1 RGGDSAR
8 VPGLSGEPAMHRYRS
23 HTCGALRASD
33 IDKTVRLA
41 GWCHRI
47 RDHGGVLFID
57 LRDHYG
63 MTQCVVDPDSP
74 AFAQAEK
81 LRSEYVIRVDGL
93 VRKRP
98 EGTENS
104 DMPTGLVEVYVR
116 EIEVLGPAGDLP
128 LPVFGDQPY
137 PEDTR
142 LKYRFLDLRREKL
155 HRNIML
161 RVSVIDSLRKRMK
174 GQGFNE
180 FQTPILTA
188 SSPEGAR
195 DFLVPSRIH
204 PGAFYALPQAPQQ
217 YKQLLMMAGFDR
229 YFQIAPCFRDEDPRA
244 DRLPGEFYQLD
255 IEMSFVTQEDVF
267 DTLEPVI
274 TGVFNEFA
282 SGKPVTNGWPRIPFA
297 EAIRKYGT
305 DKPDL
310 RNPILMQEVS
320 EHFRGSGFKV
330 FARMLE

>member
-1 RGGDSAR
+1 
-8 VPGLSGEPAMHRYRS
+8 MHRYREQ
-23 HTCGALRASD
+23 TCGALSLADEGRS
-33 IDKTVRLA
+33 TRLS

-63 MTQCVVDPDSP
+63 LTQCVVDPDSP
-74 AFAQAEK
+74 AFRHAEK
-81 LRSEYVIRVDGL
+81 LRSEFVVRIDGL

-98 EGTENS
+98 AGTENA
-104 DMPTGLVEVYVR
+104 DMPTGMIEVYVR
-116 EIEVLGPAGDLP
+116 EIEVLGAAGDLP

-155 HRNIML
+155 HANIML
-161 RVSVIDSLRKRMK
+161 RGKVIDSMRARMK
-174 GQGFNE
+174 GQGFFE

-204 PGAFYALPQAPQQ
+204 PGKFYALPQAPQQ

-244 DRLPGEFYQLD
+244 DRRTGRRVRGDGAGDPRRVRRVLEGQAGDALSLATHPLWR
-255 IEMSFVTQEDVF
+255 F
-267 DTLEPVI
+267 DAQVWLRQARPAQSDRNA
-274 TGVFNEFA
+274 GRLHPF
-282 SGKPVTNGWPRIPFA
+282 PR
-297 EAIRKYGT
+297 
-305 DKPDL
+305 
-310 RNPILMQEVS
+310 V
-320 EHFRGSGFKV
+320 
-330 FARMLE
+330 